1 MKYPTITFQSTRIEP
16 VSVLG
21 WLLLFTNWSED
32 QRTRVVIVGALSYA
46 ALVVISAFQTF
57 SGLAPLD
64 LSLWAAILL
73 GLGMTGL
80 LGAYALALME
90 MRKRT
95 TLPLNWGSQE

>member
-21 WLLLFTNWSED
+21 WLLRFTNWSED

-73 GLGMTGL
+73 G
-80 LGAYALALME
+80 AYALALME

-95 TLPLNWGSQE
+95 TLPLNWGSQK